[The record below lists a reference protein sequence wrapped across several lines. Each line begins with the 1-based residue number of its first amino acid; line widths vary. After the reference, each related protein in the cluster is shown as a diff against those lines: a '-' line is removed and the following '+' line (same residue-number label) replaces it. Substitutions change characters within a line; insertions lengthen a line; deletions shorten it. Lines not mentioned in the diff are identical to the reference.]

1 MPIGDVCVREVM
13 CTGRETTVSDAA
25 KLMRE
30 RHVGNLIVV
39 DGADNERVPVGIIT
53 DRDIVLGV
61 ISVKLEPDVITVG
74 DLLNGELVTAT
85 DTQGIFETIEQMR
98 LQGVRRMPIV
108 NEKGYLVGII
118 SLDDLIRLIA
128 SELKEI
134 ADLITWEQRREEL
147 LRQ

>member
-1 MPIGDVCVREVM
+1 
-13 CTGRETTVSDAA
+13 
-25 KLMRE
+25 MRE